1 MVERAH
7 QVALITGAGR
17 GLGRAI
23 AGVLHRDGYKVAVT
37 DVDEG
42 AAVSVA
48 RSLSADGRTARAYR
62 LDVSS
67 AERVACVFASV
78 TGDLGLPDALVN
90 NAGIYPSHSIL
101 DMPEAAWDRVIDTN
115 LKGAFLCSQAFG
127 RMRLAP
133 TGGAI
138 VNIASTAAFSARVGA
153 AHYSASKA
161 GLVMLTR
168 SLAQELGPYGIR
180 VNAVA
185 PGLTEVE
192 DGHVSAEYKEMFLK
206 MIPRGRIGR
215 PEDVAATVGFL
226 LTDAADYINGE
237 CIVVDGGFL
246 AGRSLLQSNPEVER

>member
-1 MVERAH
+1 MIERAH
-7 QVALITGAGR
+7 PVALVTGAGR

-23 AGVLHRDGYKVAVT
+23 AAALHERRYKVAVT

-42 AAVSVA
+42 AAVLVA
-48 RSLSADGRTARAYR
+48 QSLSADGSTARAYG

-67 AERVACVFASV
+67 AQQIADVFASV
-78 TGDLGLPDALVN
+78 ARDLGLPDALVN
-90 NAGIYPSHSIL
+90 NAGVYPSHSIL
-101 DMPEAAWDRVIDTN
+101 DMPEAAWDRVLDIN
-115 LKGAFLCSQAFG
+115 LKGPFLCAQAFG

-133 TGGAI
+133 TGGVI
-138 VNIASTAAFSARVGA
+138 VNVASTAAFSARVGA

-168 SLAQELGPYGIR
+168 SLAQEFGPYGIR

-185 PGLTEVE
+185 PGLVEVDE
-192 DGHVSAEYKEMFLK
+192 GHVSAEYKEMFLK

-215 PEDVAATVGFL
+215 PEDIAATVAFL

-246 AGRSLLQSNPEVER
+246 TGRSLLRSNPSADS